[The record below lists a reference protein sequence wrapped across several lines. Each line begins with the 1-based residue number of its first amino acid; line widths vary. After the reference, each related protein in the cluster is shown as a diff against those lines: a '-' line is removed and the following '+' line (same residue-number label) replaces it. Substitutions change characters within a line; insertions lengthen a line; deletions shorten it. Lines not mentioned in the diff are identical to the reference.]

1 MASEIKVEQR
11 LSVLNG
17 NLNFAYPASGFAV
30 SADQAAAGGPSPG
43 MITVGTSEESTAFPE
58 LGTLG
63 WLMLHNTD
71 ATNYV
76 QWGFSTGV
84 YGGRMEAGEKAG
96 PFRLEPGTTLFLKAN
111 TAACLV
117 FVAAFED

>member
-11 LSVLNG
+11 VSVLNG
-17 NLNFAYPASGFAV
+17 NLNFAYPPSGSSVA
-30 SADQAAAGGPSPG
+30 ADQTAAGGPTPG
-43 MITVGTSEESTAFPE
+43 MMSVGTSEESTAFPE

-63 WLMLHNTD
+63 WVILHNTD

-76 QWGFSTGV
+76 QWGFSTAV

-96 PFRLEPGTTLFLKAN
+96 PFRLEPGTTLYLKAN

-117 FVAAFED
+117 LVAAFED